1 MHWPNVFAVL
11 LLRLRGT
18 KGVLLM
24 AKIVLEAAGLRLSYG
39 ERQLLRID
47 QLRIYDTDRIGLIG
61 ENGAGKTTL
70 LRILAGEKQPEA
82 GTVRRFVPTAVI
94 HQEGTS
100 GPGEDPELRARFR
113 AQESRESLSGG
124 EMTRNRI
131 SEALSGHPELLM
143 ADEPTTDLDEAGI
156 DLLYQQ
162 LEAFSGSLILISHD
176 RALLRHFCDRIWQLE
191 DGEITD
197 FPGGYDAFQEFAA
210 NHPRLFIKRAV
221 SWGGEGAYIS
231 DVSSLTKMQ
240 TEWAKLDSNC
250 VIEEYLENCA
260 SIKRL
265 YPGCLNTIKVVTLW
279 INGKAEIQTAMFR
292 MGNNTEV
299 DNVHMGGLCA
309 LVDIDSGVVVT
320 KALDNRFRQ
329 YVFHPISGEQI
340 IGFVIPM
347 WDEVKDLAI
356 KAAAVT
362 PEMRYSS
369 WDIAVTENGPVLIE
383 GNWDA
388 EFYPEQMLMQRGV
401 RTEYCRKLKQ

>member
-1 MHWPNVFAVL
+1 MHF
-11 LLRLRGT
+11 
-18 KGVLLM
+18 
-24 AKIVLEAAGLRLSYG
+24 I
-39 ERQLLRID
+39 
-47 QLRIYDTDRIGLIG
+47 
-61 ENGAGKTTL
+61 TL
-70 LRILAGEKQPEA
+70 LRKIEVYRKDKIRSGEQLPYGRLFIFCSAILNYLLY
-82 GTVRRFVPTAVI
+82 
-94 HQEGTS
+94 GTS
-100 GPGEDPELRARFR
+100 FSEFFAYRFYRLNRAEKKTF
-113 AQESRESLSGG
+113 
-124 EMTRNRI
+124 MTRRHMFRFFDCYNPREYRERI
-131 SEALSGHPELLM
+131 GDKRLTHLYYGDFLKREQFEYSE
-143 ADEPTTDLDEAGI
+143 
-156 DLLYQQ
+156 
-162 LEAFSGSLILISHD
+162 
-176 RALLRHFCDRIWQLE
+176 
-191 DGEITD
+191 
-197 FPGGYDAFQEFAA
+197 GYDAFQEFAA

-329 YVFHPISGEQI
+329 YVFHPVSGERI

-401 RTEYCRKLKQ
+401 RTEYCRKMKQKSF